1 MSSRS
6 IADLRPV
13 FATRAIAWLDEC
25 RHAGLDVLITCTFR
39 SMSEQNDLYAQGRT
53 RPGKRVTNAKPGE
66 SAHNFRFALDFVPIV
81 QGKPDWSSKSPQWL
95 QLGRLAEACGLEW
108 GGRWRGLVDLPHIQL
123 PNWRT
128 YVH

>member
-53 RPGKRVTNAKPGE
+53 LPGKIVTRAAGGQ
-66 SAHNFRFALDFVPIV
+66 SSHNYGLALDFVPMIA
-81 QGKPDWSSKSPQWL
+81 GKPEWSGKSPAWDQAIA
-95 QLGRLAEACGLEW
+95 LAEKHGMESLAHEP
-108 GGRWRGLVDLPHIQL
+108 RFPEKPHLQE
-123 PNWRT
+123 PNWRSLI
-128 YVH
+128 

>member
-1 MSSRS
+1 MGELAEPFR
-6 IADLRPV
+6 ALALR
-13 FATRAIAWLDEC
+13 WLASAHGE
-25 RHAGLDVLITCTFR
+25 GLDPLVTCTYR
-39 SMSEQNDLYAQGRT
+39 SLAEQADLYAQGRT